1 MIQSLINPQCTNMIR
16 ACGALL
22 NFLDRTKV
30 GGLNLEGNG
39 GVAILA
45 IRPYT
50 PQDIVRIDE
59 TTLSALQIFNCKWQ
73 NSGEYSFKSPEIMLK
88 NGHKFKSRTG
98 SFLRIIPELALN
110 LARFLSRIYPEFTL
124 KSSQK
129 NL

>member
-98 SFLRIIPELALN
+98 FSTRIGPEFIQN
-110 LARFLSRIYPEFTL
+110 LPRIHAKFTL
-124 KSSQK
+124 KISQK